1 MTTEPDT
8 ETIELRTDT
17 IEKLIDLLKNPGDFN
32 AHEPPMFHSHRM
44 AVAYQLEK
52 NITKRSA
59 VAFCGL
65 PGAGKS
71 YTAEKTAEV
80 YDAPVVS
87 MGDAIRHRWDKVH
100 EEFEPSSKELGEFA
114 AEWREDNPE
123 GIPETVTHIVDQKS
137 QGTRGGSE
145 QDLFIIDGVRS
156 VTDYEVMND
165 YFDEF
170 YLIEVEAEFY
180 TRLSRLQERGREG
193 EADFTAVDLAE
204 RDEREREELGFGD
217 LCEQDCPDQTIK
229 NGTGADQLAITL
241 SRVVTDNLPFEIAD
255 AKPLGLNDELES
267 KRRQMAAKPD
277 QLKNKDLSLGE

>member
-1 MTTEPDT
+1 MMPMPNT
-8 ETIELRTDT
+8 ETLELRTDSV
-17 IEKLIDLLKNPGDFN
+17 EQLVDLLEIQN
-32 AHEPPMFHSHRM
+32 AANIGEVMPRERRQ
-44 AVAYQLEK
+44 AVADRLRRQ
-52 NITKRSA
+52 TSQPDA

-71 YTAEKTAEV
+71 YTAEKTADV

-87 MGDAIRHRWDKVH
+87 MGDAIRKEYVDTFPVA
-100 EEFEPSSKELGEFA
+100 EPSSDELGAFA
-114 AEWREDNPE
+114 ANWRDEDPK
-123 GIPETVTHIVDQKS
+123 GIPEKVTHIVDQKF

-156 VTDYEVMND
+156 VTDYEVMTD

-170 YLIEVEAEFY
+170 YLIEVKAEFY

-217 LCEQDCPDQTIK
+217 LCEQGCPDQTIK
-229 NGTGADQLAITL
+229 NGTGSDQLAIAL
-241 SRVVTDNLPFEIAD
+241 SLVVTDNLPFEIAE

-267 KRRQMAAKPD
+267 KRRQMAAKPGGPVGD
-277 QLKNKDLSLGE
+277 